1 MSTLTAERLGISDS
15 AMCLMSDPIQGSS
28 KAWVTINIAGGVPT
42 NNNTFNISS
51 TADLGVGLYKSTL
64 SISLPGSNG
73 SRSVGSSHSQNALAT
88 AFNLKGSIY
97 QENGPGIVMCVA
109 TESNPMYVSGVVF

>member
-1 MSTLTAERLGISDS
+1 MSTIIADRLGISDNQV
-15 AMCLMSDPIQGSS
+15 CLMNDPIQGTS
-28 KAWVTINIAGGVPT
+28 KAWVTINIAGGVPS

-51 TADLGVGLYKSTL
+51 TQDLGVGLYKSIL
-64 SISLPGSNG
+64 STSLPGSNG
-73 SRSVGSSHSQNALAT
+73 SRSVGSSHSQNATAT

-109 TESNPMYVSGVVF
+109 TESNPMYVCGVVF